1 MKYYTKFLDYGWMFA
16 ISGELLRRRQ
26 GIRVIVKRQ
35 GKKPV
40 SRHVI
45 WLKRRL
51 KESFP
56 WKHPRRMK
64 FNSIKPARHKWWGR
78 THYP

>member
-1 MKYYTKFLDYGWMFA
+1 MRYYIKFLDYGWMFA

-26 GIRVIVKRQ
+26 GFRTYVKHQGRIQPRRVL
-35 GKKPV
+35 
-40 SRHVI
+40 

-64 FNSIKPARHKWWGR
+64 FNSRRMGDGR
-78 THYP
+78 KN